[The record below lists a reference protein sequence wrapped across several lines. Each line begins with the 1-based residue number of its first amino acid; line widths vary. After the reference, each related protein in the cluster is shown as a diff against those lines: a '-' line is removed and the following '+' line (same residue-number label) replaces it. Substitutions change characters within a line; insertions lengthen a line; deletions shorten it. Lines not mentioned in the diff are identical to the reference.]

1 MGSCIGKGEEEE
13 ENERKE
19 EQEEENERKEDEEEE
34 KDYKDD
40 NKEGDED
47 GIQVQRVC
55 KLRSFTR
62 FLNYLFKLYI
72 NFLKAKELSKL
83 VQTSTHEFSC
93 KATAQ
98 HFYGGFELKK

>member
-13 ENERKE
+13 DNERKE

-47 GIQVQRVC
+47 GIQVQRVR
-55 KLRSFTR
+55 KQRSFTR
-62 FLNYLFKLYI
+62 FLNYLF
-72 NFLKAKELSKL
+72 
-83 VQTSTHEFSC
+83 
-93 KATAQ
+93 
-98 HFYGGFELKK
+98 